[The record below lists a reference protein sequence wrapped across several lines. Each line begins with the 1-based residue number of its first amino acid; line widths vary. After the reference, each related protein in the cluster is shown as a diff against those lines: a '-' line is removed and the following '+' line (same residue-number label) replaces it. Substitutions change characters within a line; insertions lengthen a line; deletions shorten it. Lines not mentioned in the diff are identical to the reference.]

1 MLALS
6 VVVIISYV
14 TSDLL
19 KSEPIYESLLERW
32 IEKVGSEVEEP
43 SNNKTLLEVGV
54 ELGSEAEGKE
64 IKDVNWPETALLV
77 AIKRGNNEIIPKG
90 SIEIQS
96 GDYLVVMVDESRA
109 SSVLEE
115 IQFLTSAKEEI

>member
-1 MLALS
+1 M
-6 VVVIISYV
+6 VQKI
-14 TSDLL
+14 
-19 KSEPIYESLLERW
+19 
-32 IEKVGSEVEEP
+32 EEP